1 MLGIDV
7 RQPWW
12 IVHLSLYPGGRD
24 SDSNFN
30 TVLVVEYL
38 STKIQ
43 AIVKH
48 SGSLLFSLSALFES
62 SLNSRFSPPVTI
74 YFFIN

>member
-7 RQPWW
+7 RQPWL

-38 STKIQ
+38 
-43 AIVKH
+43 
-48 SGSLLFSLSALFES
+48 
-62 SLNSRFSPPVTI
+62 
-74 YFFIN
+74 